1 VKAIIAKRYGS
12 ADKLP
17 RDEPVVA
24 PGDLAASPLLVEVPR
39 IEGKK

>member
-1 VKAIIAKRYGS
+1 VKAIIARRCGS

-24 PGDLAASPLLVEVPR
+24 PGDLAGSPLQVEVPR
-39 IEGKK
+39 VEGKK